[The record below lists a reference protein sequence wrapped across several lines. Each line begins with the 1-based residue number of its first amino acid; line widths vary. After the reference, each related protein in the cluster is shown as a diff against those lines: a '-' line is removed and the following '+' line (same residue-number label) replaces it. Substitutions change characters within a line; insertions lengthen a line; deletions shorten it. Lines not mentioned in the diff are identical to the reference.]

1 MHLIEC
7 VPNISE
13 GRDEIKIKQ
22 ILAELTSIKGVEL
35 LGYEMGQS
43 ANRTVITFAAP
54 QNIIS
59 KAAIALIKKSIELID
74 MRKHT
79 GVHPR
84 IGCVDVCPFIP
95 LKKTT
100 LEDCIETA
108 QNVAYNIGTNFGIPV
123 YLYGA
128 AANNLQKQ
136 ELSVLRK
143 GGYENL
149 SEKLINCPPD
159 YGPKILTET
168 AKKSGAICIG
178 ARNFLLAY
186 NVNLDTKNLEITRT
200 IAKELRTKLSGIKTL
215 GWYIKEYGIC
225 QVSIN
230 IENYKKAPLYLVY
243 EMCKNIAGRFNI
255 KVTGSELIGMTPKDA
270 MLDTAKF
277 YLNKH
282 NRIMQGMPHEEVFNL
297 VIKNLNLSQIKP
309 FIPENKII
317 ELKLKDFLNNDE
329 RALQ

>member
-13 GRDEIKIKQ
+13 GKDKVKIKK
-22 ILAELTSIKGVEL
+22 ILAELTSVKGVEL
-35 LGYEMGQS
+35 LNYEMGQS
-43 ANRTVITFAAP
+43 VNRTVITFVAP
-54 QNIIS
+54 LDIIS
-59 KAAIALIKKSIELID
+59 KAAITLIKKSIELID
-74 MRKHT
+74 MRKHI

-100 LEDCIETA
+100 LEDCIEIA
-108 QNVAYNIGTNFGIPV
+108 RNVAHDIGTDLNVPV

-128 AANNLQKQ
+128 AVNNLQNH
-136 ELSVLRK
+136 ELRFLRK

-149 SEKLINCPPD
+149 AEKLITCPPD
-159 YGPKILTET
+159 FGPNTLTET
-168 AKKSGAICIG
+168 VKKSGALCIG

-186 NVNLDTKNLEITRT
+186 NINLNTKNLEITKT
-200 IAKELRTKLSGIKTL
+200 IAKELRAKLSGIKTL
-215 GWYIKEYGIC
+215 GWYIEEYGLC

-243 EMCKNIAGRFNI
+243 ETCKNIASKLNV
-255 KVTGSELIGMTPKDA
+255 KVTGSELVGMAPKDA
-270 MLDTAKF
+270 ILDTAKF
-277 YLNKH
+277 YLNKQD
-282 NRIMQGMPHEEVFNL
+282 RTMPGIPHEEAFNL
-297 VIKNLNLSQIKP
+297 VIKNLNLNQIAP

-317 ELKLKDFLNNDE
+317 ELKLKILNN
-329 RALQ
+329 

>member
-13 GRDEIKIKQ
+13 GRDEVKIKK
-22 ILAELTSIKGVEL
+22 ILAELTSVKGVEL

-43 ANRTVITFAAP
+43 ANRTVVTFVAP
-54 QNIIS
+54 KDIIG
-59 KAAIALIKKSIELID
+59 KAALTLIKKSIELID
-74 MRKHT
+74 MEQHT

-108 QNVAYNIGTNFGIPV
+108 KNVAYTVGTDFGIPV

-128 AANNLQKQ
+128 AASNLQKQ
-136 ELSVLRK
+136 ELRILRK

-149 SEKLINCPPD
+149 AEKLINCPPD
-159 YGPKILTET
+159 YGPKILTEK
-168 AKKSGAICIG
+168 AKKSGALCIG
-178 ARNFLLAY
+178 ARDFLLAY
-186 NVNLDTKNLEITRT
+186 NINLNTKNLTLTKT
-200 IAKELRTKLSGIKTL
+200 IAKELRAKLPGIKTL
-215 GWYIKEYGIC
+215 GWYIEEYGFC
-225 QVSIN
+225 QISIN

-243 EMCKNIAGRFNI
+243 EICKNIAEKFNI
-255 KVTGSELIGMTPKDA
+255 KVTGSELIGLTPKDA
-270 MLDTAKF
+270 ILDSAKF
-277 YLNKH
+277 YLNKQ

-309 FIPENKII
+309 FVPENKII
-317 ELKLKDFLNNDE
+317 ELKLKNFLNNTE
-329 RALQ
+329 KSLQ